1 VTTAIRNRSTK
12 KQVKKE
18 WVVARDQRRT
28 GMLFVGLP
36 MLLFL
41 VFSVY
46 PMLYAGYLSFTE
58 FTFTQPPTFVGL
70 QNFARLTTDGVFH
83 AALLNTTIYTL
94 GVVLCGVA
102 LSFVVAL
109 LLNQKMRGVT
119 IFRTA
124 YYMPVITSTVASGM
138 IWLWL
143 YAPSAGLINQV
154 LETVGLPPQK
164 WLLDPQLALPSIM
177 IMAVWKNL
185 GFTMLIFL
193 AALQGIPRHL
203 YESAELDGANGWH
216 KVWNITLPLIK
227 PATFFIFVTA
237 MISSF
242 QVFGSVYV
250 MTKGGP
256 GYATTTIVMQIYLNA
271 FPYLR
276 MGYASAQAL
285 VLFAIIFTLALI
297 NWRFLRSDVEYW

>member
-1 VTTAIRNRSTK
+1 
-12 KQVKKE
+12 
-18 WVVARDQRRT
+18 
-28 GMLFVGLP
+28 MLFVGLP

-70 QNFARLTTDGVFH
+70 QNFARLLSDGVFH

-102 LSFVVAL
+102 LSFAVAL
-109 LLNQKMRGVT
+109 LLNQKIRGVT

-143 YAPSAGLINQV
+143 YAPSAGLINQA
-154 LETVGLPPQK
+154 LEVVGLPPQK

-271 FPYLR
+271 FRYLR